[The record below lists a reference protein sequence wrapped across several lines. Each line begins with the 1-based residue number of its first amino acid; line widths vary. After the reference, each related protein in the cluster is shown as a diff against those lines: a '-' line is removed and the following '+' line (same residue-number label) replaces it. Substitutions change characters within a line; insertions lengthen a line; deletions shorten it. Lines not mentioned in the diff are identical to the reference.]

1 MLTIGLIV
9 EAVIFAISGIQ
20 GYMVGDSS
28 IEDKGLQTIEAE
40 TQSLQQAVDQTVS
53 GLSSLNKKS
62 NLQRLRLPNLSMFQR
77 I

>member
-1 MLTIGLIV
+1 MSTGNTMVTLQVLLT
-9 EAVIFAISGIQ
+9 EAIIFSISGIQ
-20 GYMVGDSS
+20 GFMMGDSS

-53 GLSSLNKKS
+53 V
-62 NLQRLRLPNLSMFQR
+62 